1 MSKGMNKKLISRLL
15 IFIFGLPAVLAVV
28 FIPGA
33 HHLALHLLICVC
45 SYVAANELYNIFS
58 TKVKLYPRPFVLCC
72 ATVIPLVAAI
82 YEIFIHERL
91 DNTYGDSIMFGY
103 PFILR
108 EGITFSMMVV
118 FLLMLAM
125 EVVTAKTFEQS
136 LVRMAAGLFIVIY
149 TGFLFSFVSRMTYMR
164 WSNGIDSFR
173 DASTPIIAVFLLMVF
188 LCDSCAWFF
197 GVLFGKNN
205 RGFIKASPNKSIIGF
220 IGGFVGS
227 MGAGVLGYI
236 LWPWLFG
243 LKREAV
249 AISVVRI
256 MAVGIVIAFAAIVG
270 DLTESIFKRSAGVK
284 DSGHIILGRGGL
296 LDSVDSILM
305 AAPIYYLLVSA
316 FYGPFN

>member
-1 MSKGMNKKLISRLL
+1 MNKKLISRLL
-15 IFIFGLPAVLAVV
+15 IFILGLPAVLSIV

-45 SYVAANELYNIFS
+45 SCVAANELYDIFS

-72 ATVIPLVAAI
+72 ATVIPVVAAI
-82 YEIFIHERL
+82 YEIFIHEKL

-108 EGITFSMMVV
+108 EGITFSMMVA

-136 LVRMAAGLFIVIY
+136 LVRMAGGLFIVVY
-149 TGFLFSFVSRMTYMR
+149 TGFLFSFISRMTYMR

-173 DASTPIIAVFLLMVF
+173 DASTPLIAVFLLMVF

-205 RGFIKASPNKSIIGF
+205 RGFVKASPNKSITGF
-220 IGGFVGS
+220 IGGFIGS
-227 MGAGVLGYI
+227 MGAGVLGY
-236 LWPWLFG
+236 LFWPWLFCLKAEPAG
-243 LKREAV
+243 LSIGRV
-249 AISVVRI
+249 
-256 MAVGIVIAFAAIVG
+256 MFVGAATAFAAIVG
-270 DLTESIFKRSAGVK
+270 DLTESIFKRSAGIK

-305 AAPIYYLLVSA
+305 AAPIYYLLISA
-316 FYGPFN
+316 LYGPFN